1 MTNATHASVGARYR
15 SLRDVACDELR
26 ERIID
31 SVLPPGERLVE
42 RDIAEQLGV
51 SRIVVREAIQ
61 QLAGE
66 GLVTVLPRR
75 GTLVSV
81 LDVES
86 AEHLFE
92 VRLALE
98 PLAAGAAARRRTD
111 ADLQRMEDLVAEAKA
126 AVRRKDPRA
135 AARLNIDIHEAIVDA
150 AYNPILATMTR
161 SVSGQVLRMFRIA
174 QAVDAHALQHE
185 HTELLDLIRSRS
197 AAKAERLMRA
207 HVVAT
212 RETTLEQLRRSM
224 DQRSDASA

>member
-1 MTNATHASVGARYR
+1 MTHATNADSLGARYR

-26 ERIID
+26 EQIIE

-42 RDIAEQLGV
+42 RDIADQLGV

-75 GTLVSV
+75 GTLVSL

-98 PLAAGAAARRRTD
+98 PLAAGAAAKRRTD
-111 ADLQRMEDLVAEAKA
+111 TDLQRLEDLVADAKD
-126 AVRRKDPRA
+126 AVRRKDPRTT
-135 AARLNIDIHEAIVDA
+135 ARLNNDIHEAVVEA
-150 AYNPILATMTR
+150 AHNPILTTMMR

-185 HTELLDLIRSRS
+185 HRELLDLIRSGS
-197 AAKAERLMRA
+197 AAKAERLMRS
-207 HVVAT
+207 HVAAT
-212 RETTLEQLRRSM
+212 RESTIQQLRRSLEG
-224 DQRSDASA
+224 